1 MKPDAIL
8 SWKDHIRKGNVWRV
22 QVELSMQDTPGGD
35 LYTYVVEVHVVATT
49 QSLAQY
55 IVSTMYPDYELISV
69 GDEPCRISDFAR

>member
-49 QSLAQY
+49 QSLDLNTLYLQC
-55 IVSTMYPDYELISV
+55 IPIMS
-69 GDEPCRISDFAR
+69 